1 MEKRRLDNYVRG
13 WFIGNFEPSVIKT
26 NDVEV
31 AVKEYSRGEYDPK
44 HYHKKATEITVVL
57 HGLVK
62 MNGEIY
68 AKGDMIIIKPNDIS
82 DLDALEDNTITVVVK
97 YPGIN
102 NDKYVL

>member
-82 DLDALEDNTITVVVK
+82 DLEALEDNTITVVVK